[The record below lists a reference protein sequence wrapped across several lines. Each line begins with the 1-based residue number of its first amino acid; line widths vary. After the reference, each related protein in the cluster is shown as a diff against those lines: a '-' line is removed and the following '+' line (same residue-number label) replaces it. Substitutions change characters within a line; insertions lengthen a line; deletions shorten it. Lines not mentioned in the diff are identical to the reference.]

1 MATGASPGAVSAAVE
16 LEVERILEMRG
27 TAYVFARVLED
38 VGDFTVQRGSTLAG
52 MPLQPYLDIPRAVD
66 VNGRPR
72 LDLFSFAL
80 QNPADVAHFE
90 VGQRVELST
99 PG

>member
-1 MATGASPGAVSAAVE
+1 VSVAVE
-16 LEVERILEMRG
+16 LEVEGTLRVRG

-38 VGDFTVQRGSTLAG
+38 GGNFTFCRGSTLSG
-52 MPLQPYLDIPRAVD
+52 IPLQPYLDIPRAVD
-66 VNGRPR
+66 ANGRPR
-72 LDLFSFAL
+72 LDLFAFAL
-80 QNPADVAHFE
+80 QDPADAAHFE